1 MGFGGEPARRRPRSS
16 MRTRSTVGGTT
27 YARCSAN
34 RIIAANHT
42 ANGGV
47 GKSYTHNSVYG
58 TKITALKPAAHAIVS
73 VTPYRISQH
82 QIRGMQDRGPRDKFP
97 CVHFD
102 AAKLGQTLH
111 SGVFCPYQR
120 QQPTSRRKNSR
131 TRIENGRRRRCA
143 RTPAAQPGNAP
154 VPACPKP
161 LQI

>member
-1 MGFGGEPARRRPRSS
+1 

-47 GKSYTHNSVYG
+47 GKSYTRNSVHG
-58 TKITALKPAAHAIVS
+58 TKIAALKPTAHAIVS

-82 QIRGMQDRGPRDKFP
+82 QIRGMQDRGARDKFP
-97 CVHFD
+97 RVHFD

-120 QQPTSRRKNSR
+120 
-131 TRIENGRRRRCA
+131 
-143 RTPAAQPGNAP
+143 
-154 VPACPKP
+154 
-161 LQI
+161 